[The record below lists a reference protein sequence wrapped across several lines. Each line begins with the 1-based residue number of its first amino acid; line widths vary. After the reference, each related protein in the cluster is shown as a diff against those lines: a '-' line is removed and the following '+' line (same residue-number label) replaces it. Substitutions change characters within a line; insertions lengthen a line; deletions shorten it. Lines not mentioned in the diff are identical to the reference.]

1 MLASPAAPEKSV
13 LDTYK
18 GLIVYSSKT
27 HSTPDKKSYGKK
39 RSAKVLTKEVM
50 RRMFGLDSIL
60 QDDYRQAYKCNEFIF
75 QNGKKATSNY
85 CDKKCCTVCNR
96 IRSAQRLSKYGNRIL
111 ELNDLHLVTL
121 TNKNVFRN
129 EVIDEVDEMYLAL
142 GRIKKNFYKKKKRIN
157 GYRTFECTYS
167 LRTGFNPHFHF
178 IVSGREEAALLV
190 ELWLKQFENA
200 NRGAQDIRKVTPTKK
215 SLLEVF
221 KYVAKPVTK
230 GYYSCTAFDE
240 IMRSAKFH
248 RSSEALGTIRGRRD
262 DDDKINM
269 EELKSQTIDFKGD
282 RIEVWKYVHDLYDYV
297 APDGELL
304 IGTPLDRKTMNAI
317 NVIRNSKIENNEINK
332 IIPDQRLFYKN
343 RSSDP
348 IF

>member
-1 MLASPAAPEKSV
+1 MLASKNASKKCV
-13 LDTYK
+13 LDTIGINRPLDQNK
-18 GLIVYSSKT
+18 VKN
-27 HSTPDKKSYGKK
+27 SYEKK
-39 RSAKVLTKEVM
+39 RAAKALTKATM
-50 RRMFGLDSIL
+50 YRMFGLQSEL
-60 QDDYRQAYKCNEFIF
+60 NDDYRQAHMCNEYLF
-75 QNGKKATSNY
+75 QNGKKITSNY

-96 IRSAQRLSKYGNRIL
+96 IRSAQRLAKYGNRIL
-111 ELNDLHLVTL
+111 ELDDLFLVTL

-129 EVIDEVDEMYLAL
+129 GLIDEVDRMYLAL
-142 GRIKKNFYKKKKRIN
+142 KRIKKNMPQTYGEKIN
-157 GYRTFECTYS
+157 GYRSFECTYS
-167 LRTGFNPHFHF
+167 FNTGFNPHFHF
-178 IVSGREEAALLV
+178 IVSGISTAKLLV
-190 ELWLKQFENA
+190 TLWLKQFKDTA
-200 NRGAQDIRKVTPTKK
+200 DIKAQNIKEVTPTKK

-240 IMRSAKFH
+240 IMRSVKHH
-248 RSSEALGTIRGRRD
+248 RSSEALGTIRGRREEE
-262 DDDKINM
+262 DKISM
-269 EELKSQTIDFKGD
+269 EDLKSQTIDFKGD
-282 RIEVWKYVHDLYDYV
+282 RIEVWKYVESLYDYV

-317 NVIRNSKIENNEINK
+317 NVITNSKIENNEINK